1 MGAATMLLTE
11 EEEEED
17 AFRRPT
23 LTVIVH
29 GSVASEKYP
38 ASCTLR
44 PPKAT
49 HVVTRRGKMKNK
61 RPEHFKR
68 VDTLIG
74 ALFWG
79 AHRTR

>member
-1 MGAATMLLTE
+1 MGMGAATMLLTE

-17 AFRRPT
+17 AFT

-29 GSVASEKYP
+29 GSVASKKYP

-44 PPKAT
+44 TPKAT

-74 ALFWG
+74 ALFLG